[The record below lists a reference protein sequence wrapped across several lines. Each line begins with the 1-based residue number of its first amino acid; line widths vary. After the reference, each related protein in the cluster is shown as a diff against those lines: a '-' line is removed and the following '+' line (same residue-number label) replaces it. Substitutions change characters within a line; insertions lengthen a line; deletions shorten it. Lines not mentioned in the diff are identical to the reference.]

1 MKQKEITIA
10 LAGNPNSGK
19 TTTFNN
25 ITGARQHVGNYP
37 GVTVEKKYGYIN
49 YKGYKI
55 NVVDLPG
62 TYSLTA
68 YSEDEVVARN
78 YIINENPD
86 IVVDIIDSS
95 NLERN
100 LYLAVQF
107 IELGVPLVLAFNMSD
122 IRKAKGKRVD
132 IELLS
137 KLLASPIV
145 ETVGHKN
152 SGTKDLLDAAIR
164 HIENRDREKIE
175 IKYGEE
181 IENEIEK
188 ISKLFKGK
196 KVLAEKPGSR
206 WIALKLLEQDKEIIN
221 KVKEEAGEFYSEI
234 ELEVSKSIK
243 HLNNILRDNP
253 GTVIADA
260 RYGFIKGA
268 LAETYKETEI
278 EKISTTDKIDGV
290 LTNRIVGLPI
300 FAVLMWL
307 MFQFVFKIG
316 AYPMDWIDIGFSKL
330 GDLVSN
336 VLPEGLLQSLIVDGI
351 IGGVGGVIIFTP
363 NIILLFLCIAI
374 LEDSGY
380 MARVAFIMDRAM
392 HKIGLHG
399 KSFIPMLIGFGC
411 TIPSYM
417 GSRILENKKDR
428 LITMHVN
435 TFMSCGARL
444 PVYILL
450 AGAFF
455 PRHAGNV
462 IFSIYVIGVVMAI
475 LMAKLLRITR
485 FKGESAPFVMELP
498 PYRVPTFKGVLLHTW
513 ERTWLYLK
521 KAGTIILAISILMWV
536 LFTFP
541 MIGEN
546 YSKDYDAE
554 IASLEQSFELN
565 EITKE
570 NYEEGLTEIEAMK
583 GAESLAYSAAGRI
596 GRFIEPVFKPLG
608 FDWKLAVAS
617 ISGIAAKEIVVST
630 MGTLYSIQ
638 EADEESESLRENV
651 SREYNPLIGYNF
663 MLFTLL
669 YFPCMAGMAV
679 FRREAGWKEMWFQIG
694 YTLLLAWVVSFVV
707 FQIGKLFI

>member
-1 MKQKEITIA
+1 MKLKEITIA

-19 TTTFNN
+19 TSIFNN

-37 GVTVEKKYGYIN
+37 GVTVEKKYGN
-49 YKGYKI
+49 VKYKGYKI

-100 LYLAVQF
+100 LYLAIQF

-122 IRKAKGKRVD
+122 MTKTSGKK
-132 IELLS
+132 INIKLLS

-152 SGTKDLLDAAIR
+152 KGTKDLLDAAIS
-164 HIENRDREKIE
+164 HIENKDREKIE
-175 IKYGEE
+175 IKYGDEV
-181 IENEIEK
+181 ENELEEMSKIIEDKK
-188 ISKLFKGK
+188 ILS
-196 KVLAEKPGSR
+196 EKPSSR
-206 WIALKLLEQDKEIIN
+206 WISLKLLEQDKEIID
-221 KVKEEAGEFYSEI
+221 KVKKEAGEAYSEI
-234 ELEVSKSIK
+234 VHRVNKSIK
-243 HLNNILRDNP
+243 HLSNILRDNP
-253 GTVIADA
+253 ATVIADS
-260 RYGFIKGA
+260 RYGFIRGA
-268 LAETYKETEI
+268 LTETHKETETG
-278 EKISTTDKIDGV
+278 KVSVTDRIDSI
-290 LTNRIVGLPI
+290 LTNRIVGIPI
-300 FAVLMWL
+300 FTVLMWL
-307 MFQFVFKIG
+307 MFQFVFKVG
-316 AYPMDWIDIGFSKL
+316 AYPMDWIDMGFGKL

-336 VLPEGLLQSLIVDGI
+336 AMPEGLLQSLIVDGI
-351 IGGVGGVIIFTP
+351 IGGLGGVIIFTP

-380 MARVAFIMDRAM
+380 MARAAFIMDRAM

-455 PRHAGNV
+455 PQIAGNV
-462 IFSIYVIGVVMAI
+462 IFSIYVIGIVMAI
-475 LMAKLLRITR
+475 LLAKLLRVTR
-485 FKGESAPFVMELP
+485 FKGESSPFVMELP
-498 PYRVPTFKGVLLHTW
+498 PYRVPTLKGVLLHTW

-521 KAGTIILAISILMWV
+521 KAGTVILAISILMWI

-554 IASLEQSFELN
+554 VASLEQSLESN
-565 EITKE
+565 EIIE
-570 NYEEGLTEIEAMK
+570 EEYEEGIIKTEAMM
-583 GAESLAYSAAGRI
+583 GAEQLAYSAAGRI
-596 GRFIEPVFKPLG
+596 GRFIEPVFEPLG
-608 FDWKLAVAS
+608 FDWKLAIAS
-617 ISGIAAKEIVVST
+617 ISGIAAKEVVVST

-638 EADEESESLRENV
+638 EADEETESLRENIA
-651 SREYNPLIGYNF
+651 SEYNPLIGYNF

-679 FRREAGWKEMWFQIG
+679 FRREAGWKEMLFQIG

-707 FQIGKLFI
+707 FQIGRLFI

>member
-1 MKQKEITIA
+1 MAKKEITIA
-10 LAGNPNSGK
+10 LSGNPNSGK
-19 TTTFNN
+19 TTIFNN

-37 GVTVEKKYGYIN
+37 GVTVEKKYGYID

-68 YSEDEVVARN
+68 YSEDEVVARDFV
-78 YIINENPD
+78 INESPD
-86 IVVDIIDSS
+86 VVVDIIDSS

-100 LYLAVQF
+100 LYLAAQF
-107 IELGVPLVLAFNMSD
+107 IELGTPLVLAFNMSD
-122 IRKAKGKRVD
+122 ITRSMGREID
-132 IELLS
+132 IRLLSELLG
-137 KLLASPIV
+137 SPIV

-152 SGTKDLLDAAIR
+152 KGTEEILNAVIDI
-164 HIENRDREKIE
+164 IENKTKKKIE
-175 IKYGEE
+175 IRYGDE
-181 IENEIEK
+181 IENELNRISGIIED
-188 ISKLFKGK
+188 K
-196 KVLAEKPGSR
+196 KVLSDKASPK
-206 WIALKLLEQDKEIIN
+206 WLALKLLEQDKEIED
-221 KVKEEAGEFYSEI
+221 K
-234 ELEVSKSIK
+234 VSKAAETDYPDIEKEVKKAIK
-243 HLNNILRDNP
+243 HLKSVLRDNP
-253 GTVIADA
+253 ETVIADA
-260 RYGFIKGA
+260 RYGFIAGA
-268 LAETYKETEI
+268 LAETQKETE
-278 EKISTTDKIDGV
+278 KTRISTTDRIDMI
-290 LTNRIVGLPI
+290 LTNRILGLPI
-300 FAVLMWL
+300 FAGLMWL
-307 MFQFVFKIG
+307 LFQFVFKVG
-316 AYPMDWIDIGFSKL
+316 AYPMDWIDMGFGKL
-330 GDLVSN
+330 GDLIAN
-336 VLPEGLLQSLIVDGI
+336 AMPEGLLQSLIVDGI

-380 MARVAFIMDRAM
+380 MARAAFIMDRLM

-455 PRHAGNV
+455 PRIAGNV
-462 IFSIYVIGVVMAI
+462 IFSIYMIGIAMAI
-475 LMAKLLRITR
+475 LMAKLLRATR

-498 PYRVPTFKGVLLHTW
+498 PYRVPTFKGILVHTW
-513 ERTWLYLK
+513 ERAWLYLK
-521 KAGTIILAISILMWV
+521 KAGTIILAISIVMWI

-541 MIGEN
+541 MIGGD
-546 YSKDYDAE
+546 YSEDHDAD
-554 IASLEQSFELN
+554 IATIEESFEAGSMT
-565 EITKE
+565 EE
-570 NYEEGLTEIEAMK
+570 EYEEALVEIEAKM
-583 GAESLAYSAAGRI
+583 GAEQLAYSAAGRI

-617 ISGIAAKEIVVST
+617 ISGIAAKEVVVST

-638 EADEESESLRENV
+638 EADEETETLRE
-651 SREYNPLIGYNF
+651 SIASDYSPLVGYNF

-679 FRREAGWKEMWFQIG
+679 FKREAGWKEMWFQIG
-694 YTLLLAWVVSFVV
+694 YTLLLAWIVSLLV
-707 FQIGKLFI
+707 FQIGRLFI

>member
-1 MKQKEITIA
+1 MSQKEITIA

-19 TTTFNN
+19 TTIFNN

-100 LYLAVQF
+100 LYLATQF

-122 IRKAKGKRVD
+122 MTKTRGKKIN

-152 SGTKDLLDAAIR
+152 KGTKDLLDAAIK
-164 HIENRDREKIE
+164 HIENKDREKIE

-181 IENEIEK
+181 VENELEK
-188 ISKLFKGK
+188 ISKFIEDK
-196 KVLAEKPGSR
+196 KTLQERPGSR

-221 KVKEEAGEFYSEI
+221 KVKEETGEAYLEI
-234 ELEVSKSIK
+234 EQEVNRSIK
-243 HLNNILRDNP
+243 HLSNILRDNP
-253 GTVIADA
+253 ATVIADA
-260 RYGFIKGA
+260 RYGFIRGA
-268 LAETYKETEI
+268 LTETYKETEI
-278 EKISTTDKIDGV
+278 EKVSATDKIDGV

-307 MFQFVFKIG
+307 MFQFVFKVG

-336 VLPEGLLQSLIVDGI
+336 AMPEGLIQSLIVDGI

-380 MARVAFIMDRAM
+380 MARVAFIMDRLM

-455 PRHAGNV
+455 PQIAGNV
-462 IFSIYVIGVVMAI
+462 IFSIYVIGIVVAI
-475 LMAKLLRITR
+475 LMAKLLRVTR

-498 PYRVPTFKGVLLHTW
+498 PYRIPTFKGVLLHTW
-513 ERTWLYLK
+513 ERTWLYIK
-521 KAGTIILAISILMWV
+521 KAGTIILAVSILMWI

-546 YSKDYDAE
+546 YSQDYDAE
-554 IASLEQSFELN
+554 IVSLEQSFKSN
-565 EITKE
+565 EITE
-570 NYEEGLTEIEAMK
+570 EEYEEDLTEIEAMK
-583 GAESLAYSAAGRI
+583 GAEGLAYSAAGRME
-596 GRFIEPVFKPLG
+596 RFIEPIFKPLG

-617 ISGIAAKEIVVST
+617 ISGIAAKEVVVST

-638 EADEESESLRENV
+638 EADEESESLRENIA
-651 SREYNPLIGYNF
+651 REYNPLIGYNF

-694 YTLLLAWVVSFVV
+694 YTLLLAWVVSLVV
-707 FQIGKLFI
+707 FQIGRLFI

>member
-1 MKQKEITIA
+1 MNKKEITIA

-19 TTTFNN
+19 TTIFNN

-37 GVTVEKKYGYIN
+37 GVTVEKKYGYIS
-49 YKGYKI
+49 YRGYKI

-86 IVVDIIDSS
+86 IVIDIIDSS
-95 NLERN
+95 NIERN
-100 LYLAVQF
+100 LYLATQF
-107 IELGVPLVLAFNMSD
+107 IELGVPLILAFNMSD
-122 IRKAKGKRVD
+122 ITKSKREKID
-132 IELLS
+132 ISLLS

-152 SGTKDLLDAAIR
+152 KGIKDLLDAAIR
-164 HIENRDREKIE
+164 HIENKDRQEIK

-181 IENEIEK
+181 IEIELEK
-188 ISKLFKGK
+188 ISAIIQDKQIFPEKLNH
-196 KVLAEKPGSR
+196 R
-206 WIALKLLEQDKEIIN
+206 WIALKLLEQDKEIID
-221 KVKEEAGEFYSEI
+221 KIREESREVYQEI
-234 ELEVSKSIK
+234 ELEVDRSIK
-243 HLNNILRDNP
+243 HLSNILRDNP
-253 GTVIADA
+253 ATIIADS
-260 RYGFIKGA
+260 RYGFIRGA
-268 LAETYKETEI
+268 LAETRKETEI
-278 EKISTTDKIDGV
+278 EKVSVTDRIDSI

-300 FAVLMWL
+300 FAALMWL

-316 AYPMDWIDIGFSKL
+316 AYPMDWIDMGFGKL
-330 GDLVSN
+330 GELISN
-336 VLPEGLLQSLIVDGI
+336 VMPEGLLQSLIVDGI

-380 MARVAFIMDRAM
+380 MARVAFIMDRVM

-417 GSRILENKKDR
+417 GSRILENRKDR

-455 PRHAGNV
+455 PNIAGNI
-462 IFSIYVIGVVMAI
+462 IFSIYVIGIVMAI
-475 LMAKLLRITR
+475 LMAKLLRATR

-521 KAGTIILAISILMWV
+521 KAGTIILAISIIMWI

-541 MIGEN
+541 MIGKN
-546 YSKDYDAE
+546 YSNDYDLE
-554 IASLEQSFELN
+554 IDSLEQSFESN
-565 EITKE
+565 EITQE
-570 NYEEGLTEIEAMK
+570 EYEESISEIEAKK
-583 GAESLAYSAAGRI
+583 GAEQLSYSAAGRI
-596 GRFIEPVFKPLG
+596 GRFTEPVFKPLG

-617 ISGIAAKEIVVST
+617 ISGIAAKEVVVST

-638 EADEESESLRENV
+638 EADEESETLRENIA
-651 SREYNPLIGYNF
+651 SEYNPLIGYNF

-679 FRREAGWKEMWFQIG
+679 FRREAGWKEMFFQIG

-707 FQIGKLFI
+707 FQIGRLFI

>member
-1 MKQKEITIA
+1 MKQEEITIA

-19 TTTFNN
+19 TTIFNN

-100 LYLAVQF
+100 LYLAIQF

-122 IRKAKGKRVD
+122 MTKARGKKIN

-145 ETVGHKN
+145 ETVGYKN
-152 SGTKDLLDAAIR
+152 KGTKDLLDAAIR
-164 HIENRDREKIE
+164 HIENKDREKIE

-181 IENEIEK
+181 VGNELEK
-188 ISKLFKGK
+188 ISKFIEDK
-196 KVLAEKPGSR
+196 KILSERPGPR
-206 WIALKLLEQDKEIIN
+206 WIALKLLEQDKEITN
-221 KVKEEAGEFYSEI
+221 KVKKKAGEAYLEI
-234 ELEVSKSIK
+234 EQELSKSIK
-243 HLNNILRDNP
+243 HLSNILRDNP
-253 GTVIADA
+253 ATVIADA
-260 RYGFIKGA
+260 RYGFIRGA

-278 EKISTTDKIDGV
+278 DKISITDRIDSI

-300 FAVLMWL
+300 FALLMWL
-307 MFQFVFKIG
+307 MFQFVFKAG
-316 AYPMDWIDIGFSKL
+316 AYPMDWIDTGFGKL
-330 GDLVSN
+330 GDMVSN
-336 VLPEGLLQSLIVDGI
+336 AMPESLIRSLIADGI

-380 MARVAFIMDRAM
+380 MARAAFIMDRLM

-455 PRHAGNV
+455 PRIAGNV
-462 IFSIYVIGVVMAI
+462 IFSIYLIGIIMAI
-475 LMAKLLRITR
+475 MMAKLLRVTR
-485 FKGESAPFVMELP
+485 FKGESSPFVMELP
-498 PYRVPTFKGVLLHTW
+498 PYRIPTFKGVLLHTW

-521 KAGTIILAISILMWV
+521 KAGTIILAVSILMWI

-546 YSKDYDAE
+546 YSRDYATE
-554 IASLEQSFELN
+554 TTSLEQSFESN
-565 EITKE
+565 EITE
-570 NYEEGLTEIEAMK
+570 DEYQEGITEIEAMK
-583 GAESLAYSAAGRI
+583 GAEQLAYSAAGRI

-617 ISGIAAKEIVVST
+617 ISGIAAKEVVVST

-638 EADEESESLRENV
+638 EADEKSESLRENFAK
-651 SREYNPLIGYNF
+651 EYNSLIGYNF

-679 FRREAGWKEMWFQIG
+679 FRREAGWKEMLFQIG
-694 YTLLLAWVVSFVV
+694 YTLLLAWVVSLIV
-707 FQIGKLFI
+707 FQIGRLFI